1 MSVSVRVRVRVR
13 VRECEREVLQPF
25 HRHRPCSKYQ
35 LRSARRGY
43 LPSFFRNVLLV

>member
-1 MSVSVRVRVRVR
+1 MSVRVRVR

-25 HRHRPCSKYQ
+25 HRHRPCAKYQ